1 MAEAEVTEK
10 SLIDSEKWSEFL
22 AGFKASDSDAERF
35 RYVITALQLRGY
47 YLDIPVN
54 TPKLLVET
62 DFSLTLYVQGLPP
75 ITISENP
82 ENDRLSIKVG

>member
-10 SLIDSEKWSEFL
+10 SFIDSEKWSEFL
-22 AGFKASDSDAERF
+22 SGFKVLENDAKRF
-35 RYVITALQLRGY
+35 RYVITALKLRGY
-47 YLDIPVN
+47 YLDIPLN

>member
-1 MAEAEVTEK
+1 MAEAEVKEK

-22 AGFKASDSDAERF
+22 SGFKTRDNDDKRF
-35 RYVITALQLRGY
+35 RYVITALKLRGY
-47 YLDIPVN
+47 YLDIPHN

>member
-22 AGFKASDSDAERF
+22 AGFKVLDDDAKRF
-35 RYVITALQLRGY
+35 RYVTGALKLRGY
-47 YLDIPVN
+47 YLDIPHN
-54 TPKLLVET
+54 MPKLLVET

-75 ITISENP
+75 ITIYENP
-82 ENDRLSIKVG
+82 ENGRLSIKVG

>member
-22 AGFKASDSDAERF
+22 AGFKARDSDAERF
-35 RYVITALQLRGY
+35 RYIITALHLRGY

>member
-1 MAEAEVTEK
+1 VT
-10 SLIDSEKWSEFL
+10 
-22 AGFKASDSDAERF
+22 
-35 RYVITALQLRGY
+35 TALKLRGY
-47 YLDIPVN
+47 YLDIPLN

-82 ENDRLSIKVG
+82 ENDRLSIKLG

>member
-1 MAEAEVTEK
+1 MPEAEVTEK
-10 SLIDSEKWSEFL
+10 PLIDSEKWSEFIE
-22 AGFKASDSDAERF
+22 GFKQCDNDVERF
-35 RYVITALQLRGY
+35 RYLITALHLRGY
-47 YLDIPVN
+47 YLDIPLN
-54 TPKLLVET
+54 TAKLLVET

>member
-22 AGFKASDSDAERF
+22 AGFKVQDSDAKRF
-35 RYVITALQLRGY
+35 RYVITALKLRGH
-47 YLDIPVN
+47 YLDIPLN

-82 ENDRLSIKVG
+82 ENDRLSIKIG

>member
-1 MAEAEVTEK
+1 MAKAEVTEK
-10 SLIDSEKWSEFL
+10 SLIDSEKWSEFIEGYQ
-22 AGFKASDSDAERF
+22 AHDSDAERF
-35 RYVITALQLRGY
+35 RYVITALNLRGY
-47 YLDIPVN
+47 YLDIPHN

-82 ENDRLSIKVG
+82 ENGRLSIKVG

>member
-10 SLIDSEKWSEFL
+10 SLIDSEKWSEFIK
-22 AGFKASDSDAERF
+22 GFQELDNEAERF
-35 RYVITALQLRGY
+35 RYVVTALKLRGY
-47 YLDIPVN
+47 YLDIPHN

-75 ITISENP
+75 IIISENP
-82 ENDRLSIKVG
+82 ENGRLSIKVG